1 MSGLEPCC
9 VPVRDNFNSANTSLC
24 LYGSEQTK
32 LPRVRIPGGR
42 GLIGTNQPRLPID
55 GEAPLRTSKIKSF
68 EIDAYAVT
76 NERFASFVQ
85 QTGYQTDAERFANSF
100 VFVGLLPSDAH
111 ESQAVSDLPWWR
123 IIKGAYWRAPLGP
136 GSQIKCIS
144 NHPVVHVSWNDAR
157 AFAEWAGGR
166 LPTEAEWEH
175 AARGGLEDVQFPW
188 GNKEPNDID
197 FFPCN
202 IWQGNFPKENLEK
215 DGFLGTAPVKSY
227 SPNSYGLYNMIG
239 NTWEYTSQPFKVKSL
254 KKSVQNAHSGKAG
267 FKISKGGSFLCHASY
282 CYRYRIAARTG
293 NSPDSST
300 SHQGFRLVYD
310 IPPAATK

>member
-9 VPVRDNFNSANTSLC
+9 VPVRDKFNSANTSFC
-24 LYGSEQTK
+24 VYGGERTK

-100 VFVGLLPSDAH
+100 VFVELLPSDAH

-136 GSQIKCIS
+136 GSKMKCIP

-166 LPTEAEWEH
+166 LPTEAEWEY
-175 AARGGLEDVQFPW
+175 AARGGFEDVQFPW

-202 IWQGNFPKENLEK
+202 IWQGNFPKKNLEK
-215 DGFLGTAPVKSY
+215 DGYMGTAPVKSF

-239 NTWEYTSQPFKVKSL
+239 NTWEYTSQTFKVKSL

-293 NSPDSST
+293 SSPDSST